1 MIPATSIDEVLTRLT
16 AVIAESEQ
24 TRSRAGYFAALYYKM
39 TSSVKQ
45 GIVSNMFQNGPRMER
60 LDVTFASR
68 YLVAYDIWK
77 AGGKPTGPWQVAFET
92 TDKASALVLQQL
104 FLGINAH
111 INFDLGIAAAE
122 TMKGENYEELRNDF
136 NVINSL
142 IASNSNKVI
151 RELDTVSPLLSLLG
165 LHASR
170 YNNILISFSI
180 DGARDGAWCF
190 GEELSQ
196 LTGSAYDEHITRREQ
211 DVTKIAQSLIHAT
224 QLLRLTLWVIHLFEW
239 KNPSKI
245 IKMMNESKKPYLKM
259 EQME

>member
-1 MIPATSIDEVLTRLT
+1 MIPATSIDEVLARLT
-16 AVIAESEQ
+16 AIIADSEQ
-24 TRSRAGYFAALYYKM
+24 TGSRAGYFAALYYKM
-39 TSSVKQ
+39 TFSVKQ
-45 GIVSNMFQNGPRMER
+45 GIANNLFQDGPRMER
-60 LDVTFASR
+60 LDVIFANR
-68 YLVAYDIWK
+68 YLAAYDQWK
-77 AGGKPTGPWQVAFET
+77 TSSKPTGPWQVAFET
-92 TDKASALVLQQL
+92 VGRKWPLVLQQL
-104 FLGINAH
+104 FEGMNAH

-122 TMKGENYEELRNDF
+122 TMKAENFEELSNDF

-180 DGARDGAWCF
+180 DSARDGAWRF
-190 GEELSQ
+190 GEELSM
-196 LTGSAYDEHITRREQ
+196 LNGSAYDAHITQKEQ

-224 QLLRLTLWVIHLFEW
+224 PLLRLTLWVINLFEW